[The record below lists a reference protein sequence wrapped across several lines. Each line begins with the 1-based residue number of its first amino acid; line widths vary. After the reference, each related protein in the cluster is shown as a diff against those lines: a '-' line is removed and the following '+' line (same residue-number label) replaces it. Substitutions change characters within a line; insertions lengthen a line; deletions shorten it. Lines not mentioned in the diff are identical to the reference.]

1 MRYFKID
8 EERLLELLENE
19 ARLQCLENDG
29 VDNWMWY
36 MEGRKRFIADAL
48 CISEEEVEERN
59 LDFKDLAKL
68 DLTDFKEI

>member
-1 MRYFKID
+1 
-8 EERLLELLENE
+8 
-19 ARLQCLENDG
+19 
-29 VDNWMWY
+29 